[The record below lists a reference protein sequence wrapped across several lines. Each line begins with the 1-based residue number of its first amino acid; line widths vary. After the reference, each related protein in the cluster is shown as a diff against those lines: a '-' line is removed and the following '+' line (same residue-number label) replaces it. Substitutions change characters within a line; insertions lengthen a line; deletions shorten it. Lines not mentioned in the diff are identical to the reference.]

1 MYVCNTGKRKS
12 LLSRNIQDKYL
23 CEGSTLKHMAQQTRK
38 KEDKI
43 CRIIDKVLNQV
54 FGKEATLLIYRY
66 LESNYSVKRDEISEK
81 IDLFT
86 KGLEDFLR
94 TGAYAIERKILEDV
108 YSSYGLLRRLELEK
122 AQQEYDFAGQIRL
135 LTRKA

>member
-1 MYVCNTGKRKS
+1 MCNTGKRKG

-23 CEGSTLKHMAQQTRK
+23 CEGSTLKHMTQQTRK

-66 LESNYSVKRDEISEK
+66 LENNYSVKRDEISEK